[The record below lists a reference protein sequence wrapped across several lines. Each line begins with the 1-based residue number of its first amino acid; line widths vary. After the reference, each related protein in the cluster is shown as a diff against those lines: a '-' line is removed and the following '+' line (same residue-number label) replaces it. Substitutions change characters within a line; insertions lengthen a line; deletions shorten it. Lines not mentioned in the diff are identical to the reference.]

1 MLFYIGEN
9 IKAERKRRK
18 LTQKQIAD
26 ALGMS
31 HATISQIE
39 AGIVQ
44 DIGIRKITRILEYL
58 GLEIRIRTA
67 GAPPTLDE
75 LREESRFP

>member
-1 MLFYIGEN
+1 MLFYIGKK
-9 IKAERKRRK
+9 IKTERKRRK
-18 LTQKQIAD
+18 LTQKQIAK

-44 DIGIRKITRILEYL
+44 DIGIRKLTRILEYL
-58 GLEIRIRTA
+58 GLEISVRMA
-67 GAPPTLDE
+67 GTPPTLEE
-75 LREESRFP
+75 LREDR

>member
-1 MLFYIGEN
+1 MLFYIGEK

-18 LTQKQIAD
+18 LTQRQIAD

-44 DIGIRKITRILEYL
+44 DIGIRKLTRILEYL

-67 GAPPTLDE
+67 CAPPTLDE
-75 LREESRFP
+75 LREER

>member
-1 MLFYIGEN
+1 MLFYFGEK

-18 LTQKQIAD
+18 LTQKHIAD

-44 DIGIRKITRILEYL
+44 DIGIRKLARILEYL

-67 GAPPTLDE
+67 GAPPTLEE
-75 LREESRFP
+75 LREER

>member
-1 MLFYIGEN
+1 MLFYIGEK

-18 LTQKQIAD
+18 LTQRQIAE

-44 DIGIRKITRILEYL
+44 DIGIRKLTRILEYL

-75 LREESRFP
+75 LREER

>member
-1 MLFYIGEN
+1 MLFIIGEK
-9 IKAERKRRK
+9 IKTERKRRK
-18 LTQKQIAD
+18 VTQKQIAA

-44 DIGIRKITRILEYL
+44 DIGIRKLIRILDFL
-58 GLEIRIRTA
+58 GLEISIRVA

-75 LREESRFP
+75 LREER

>member
-1 MLFYIGEN
+1 MLFYIGEK

-18 LTQKQIAD
+18 LTQRQIAD

-44 DIGIRKITRILEYL
+44 DIGIRKLTRILEYL
-58 GLEIRIRTA
+58 GLEIRIRTT
-67 GAPPTLDE
+67 GTPPTLDE
-75 LREESRFP
+75 LREER